1 MICRRFQTDA
11 MYCLGLSGV
20 IDLFSLVRDCAAVA
34 MIASATARSVRYGRT
49 ASSPTMTG
57 IRSCISAI
65 LSFACLVRITNQYL
79 PSMILYKPQRYK
91 TDDEPTLNRYFVLSE
106 LHS

>member
-65 LSFACLVRITNQYL
+65 LCL
-79 PSMILYKPQRYK
+79 SGEDYKS
-91 TDDEPTLNRYFVLSE
+91 VLTVND
-106 LHS
+106 LI